1 LQLFLIHFHKLIHSA
16 LYVKKEWNKNIV
28 ILRLS
33 WQEQ

>member
-1 LQLFLIHFHKLIHSA
+1 LELLLIHCHKLIYSA

-28 ILRLS
+28 IPRLS